1 MHGDAYNYNEWD
13 YDDDYYTQ
21 PGNLFRLMPS
31 EEQELLFANT
41 ARAMG
46 DAHLFIKQ
54 RHVRNCYRADPRYG
68 GGVARALGIDLV
80 EALKE

>member
-1 MHGDAYNYNEWD
+1 
-13 YDDDYYTQ
+13 
-21 PGNLFRLMPS
+21 MPL

-46 DAHLFIKQ
+46 DAELFIKQ

-68 GGVARALGIDLV
+68 EGVARALGINLK
-80 EALKE
+80 EALTNDDE